1 MQGPRSPFLMNE
13 NPMSISN
20 HSPIPELFVSADQ
33 AQALKAEAGSMPS
46 WDLTARQA
54 CDLELLMNGGFFP
67 LKGFNSQADYDGVVD
82 KMRLAD
88 GTLWPMPIT
97 LDVSEKFAEGVG
109 PGSRIALRDAEGVI
123 LAVMTVSD
131 KWTPNKAHE
140 AAQVFGADDL
150 AHPAVNYLHNIAGPI
165 YLGGP
170 IQGLQ
175 APVHYDFKSRRDTP
189 NELRAYFKKLGWEK
203 VVAFQTRNP
212 LHRAHQELTF
222 RAAREAQANLLIHP
236 VVGMTK
242 PGDVDHFTRVRCYE
256 AVLDK
261 YPQSTTTM
269 SLLNLAMRMAGPREA
284 VWHGLIRRNHGVT
297 HFIVGRDHA
306 GPGKNS
312 AGQDFYGPYDAQT
325 LFTEYEAEIGVKMVD
340 FKHMVY
346 VQERASYFPANEV
359 PEGCT
364 TLDISGTEL
373 RRRLREGLDI
383 PEWFSFPEVV
393 TQLRKTSPARDK
405 QGFTVFFTGLSGS
418 GKSTVANALMIK
430 LMEMGGRPVTLL
442 DGDVVRKH
450 LSSELGF
457 SKEHR
462 DINIKRIGYVASEIT
477 KNGGIAICA
486 PIAPYTATRRAVREM
501 IESYGA
507 FIEVHVATSLEECE
521 RRDRKGLYKLARE
534 GKIKEFTGIS
544 DPYEA
549 PTTAE
554 LVLDTQGVEV
564 DHCAHQVILKLESLG
579 LIKA

>member
-1 MQGPRSPFLMNE
+1 MAL
-13 NPMSISN
+13 SN
-20 HSPIPELFVSADQ
+20 LVPIPELYVSHESALK
-33 AQALKAEAGSMPS
+33 LKAEAGNLPS
-46 WDLTARQA
+46 WDLTPRQV
-54 CDLELLMNGGFFP
+54 CDLELLMNGGFYP
-67 LKGFNSQADYDGVVD
+67 LKGFLSEADTNGVID
-82 KMRLAD
+82 NMRLAD
-88 GTLWPMPIT
+88 GTLWPMPIN
-97 LDVSEKFAEGVG
+97 LDVSQAFADKIE
-109 PGSRIALRDAEGVI
+109 PGQDIALRDAEGVI
-123 LAVMTVSD
+123 LAILSVTD
-131 KWTPNKAHE
+131 KWLPNKPHE

-150 AHPAVNYLHNIAGPI
+150 AHPAVNYLHNQAGAV

-170 IQGLQ
+170 ITGIQQ
-175 APVHYDFKSRRDTP
+175 PVHYDFKARRDTP
-189 NELRAYFKKLGWEK
+189 NELRAFFRKLGWRK
-203 VVAFQTRNP
+203 IVAFQTRNP

-222 RAAREAQANLLIHP
+222 RAAREAEANLLIHP

-261 YPQSTTTM
+261 YPQSTTAM

-284 VWHGLIRRNHGVT
+284 VWHGIIRRNHGCT

-312 AGQDFYGPYDAQT
+312 AGQDFYGPYDAQV
-325 LFTEYEAEIGVKMVD
+325 LFKEHEAEIGVTMVD

-346 VQERASYFPANEV
+346 VQEKAQYYPANEV
-359 PEGCT
+359 PEGST
-364 TLDISGTEL
+364 VLDISGTEL
-373 RRRLREGLDI
+373 RRRLREGIDI

-393 TQLRKTSPARDK
+393 TQLRKTSPARNK

-418 GKSTVANALMIK
+418 GKSTIANALMVK

-501 IESYGA
+501 IEAFGA
-507 FIEVHVATSLEECE
+507 FIEVHVATSVEECE

-544 DPYEA
+544 DPYEV
-549 PTTAE
+549 PTKAE
-554 LVLDTQGVEV
+554 IVVDTENVDV
-564 DHCAHQVILKLESLG
+564 DHCAHQVILKLEQMG
-579 LIKA
+579 LIGG

>member
-1 MQGPRSPFLMNE
+1 
-13 NPMSISN
+13 MSISN
-20 HSPIPELFVSADQ
+20 HAPIAELFVSADH
-33 AQALKAEAGSMPS
+33 AQRLKAEAGSMPS

-54 CDLELLMNGGFFP
+54 CDLELLMNGGFSP
-67 LKGFNSQADYDGVVD
+67 LKGFNSQADYTNVVD

-88 GTLWPMPIT
+88 GTLWPIPIT
-97 LDVSEKFAEGVG
+97 LDVSDKFAEGVA
-109 PGSRIALRDAEGVI
+109 PGTRIALRDAEGVI

-150 AHPAVNYLHNIAGPI
+150 AHPAVNYLHNIAGPV

-170 IQGLQ
+170 IEGLQ
-175 APVHYDFKSRRDTP
+175 APVHYDFKGRRDTP

-325 LFTEYEAEIGVKMVD
+325 LFTQYESEIGVKMVD

-359 PEGCT
+359 PDGCT

-418 GKSTVANALMIK
+418 GKSTVANALMVK

-507 FIEVHVATSLEECE
+507 FIEVHVATSLDECE
-521 RRDRKGLYKLARE
+521 RRDRKGLYKLARA

-549 PTTAE
+549 PTKAE
-554 LVLDTQGVEV
+554 LVLDTEGVEV